1 MNMKILNRAA
11 RLSTLGFLTTL
22 AFVFT
27 VALTFAT
34 IELPRILVI
43 LLNSVGIKIPDV
55 NPGIDPEFVEEFMKI
70 ARPIGYACIVAVI
83 VLIIVGFITKKKNLS
98 SLGVLF
104 FFLPTFGYF
113 AGTMF
118 FLAGLGILRI
128 TWIPFWEINLVK
140 LGDIAYLPYM
150 ILTYPFA
157 LIGLDVRMSLTL
169 VTIGLGF
176 FIFLLGTI
184 AWFYGKAEKR
194 ETVTFWIYKYS
205 RHPQYLGYIIWSY
218 GVMLLAAVFPVPFGG
233 KNPGASLP
241 WLISSLIVVCIALNE
256 ETAMSKRD
264 RDAYL
269 KYKESAPFMFPVPKF
284 VASLVTAPVRILFKS
299 NQPKNRKEIAST
311 FAVYCLIFVLLSLPF
326 VLLNWPPGEWWGWW
340 PYNIWP
346 FTTPSPGLGL
356 SPNPNPG
363 PRPESSV
370 GMVCFNLWNM
380 LVH

>member
-1 MNMKILNRAA
+1 MKIFNRTA
-11 RLSTLGFLTTL
+11 RLPTLGFLTIL

-27 VALTFAT
+27 VALTLAT

-43 LLNSVGIKIPDV
+43 LLNIVGIKIPDI
-55 NPGIDPEFVEEFMKI
+55 NPGINPELVEEFMKI
-70 ARPIGYACIVAVI
+70 ARPVGYVCIVAVI

-140 LGDIAYLPYM
+140 LGDIAYLPFM
-150 ILTYPFA
+150 ILAYVFA
-157 LIGLDVRMSLTL
+157 LAGFEIKMPLALATTGV
-169 VTIGLGF
+169 GF

-184 AWFYGKAEKR
+184 AWFSGKMEKKK
-194 ETVTFWIYKYS
+194 TVTFWIYKYS

-218 GVMLLAAVFPVPFGG
+218 GVMLQASLTPFPFGG
-233 KNPGASLP
+233 SNPGASLP
-241 WLISSLIVVCIALNE
+241 WLISTLIVVCIALNE
-256 ETAMSKRD
+256 ETAMSKKD

-284 VASLVTAPVRILFKS
+284 VASLVTAPIRILFKS
-299 NQPKNRKEIAST
+299 NQPRNRKEIAGT

-346 FTTPSPGLGL
+346 FTNPSPSPGPN
-356 SPNPNPG
+356 PNPNPG
-363 PRPESSV
+363 PRSESSV
-370 GMVCFNLWNM
+370 GIVCFDLWNM